1 VIRIEFPDGKKQ
13 EFAEGIKAGEA
24 AAVLKEVKEAVAVKI
39 DGKFLDLS
47 APLTQNGKLELVLP
61 DSTAGL
67 DILRHS
73 TGHIMAE
80 AVGHIFEGVKFAIGP
95 AIEDGFYY
103 DFDLEEKITE
113 EALGKIEEE
122 MRRIIAI
129 GEPFQY
135 LSLSKAEATRR
146 MKEAGQ
152 IYKLELLSEIDE
164 EPVSFY
170 EQGDFLDLCRG
181 PHLPDASR
189 IKAFKLLS
197 VAGSYWRGDS
207 RNKMLQRIYG
217 TAFYSEEELNEHLH
231 LLEQAKARDHRR
243 LGKELDFFSTH
254 EEVGPGLI
262 HWHPK
267 GALVRNLIERFWY
280 DQHLKRGYQIVYT
293 PHIASERI
301 FEISG
306 HLDKYADLMYSPMDI
321 DGQPYRLKP
330 MNCPGHIMIYQF
342 KKRSYRDLPLRLCEL
357 GTVYRYEPSGTLHGM
372 LRVRGFTQDDAH
384 IFCTQEQLASEV
396 AAVLEL
402 ADFMMKAFGYTYKTY
417 LATMPD
423 DHLGTE
429 EEWQWST
436 AALRKA
442 LEERQ
447 MPYEV
452 DEGGGVFYAPK
463 IDIKLPDSMGRISQ
477 VSQGPTIQVDLNLPH
492 RFNVAYVG
500 EDGAEHPTV
509 IVHRTV
515 LGSMERFIG
524 GLIEYYGGAFPLWLA
539 PVQIKVLSIAD
550 RHNDYALKVKKGL
563 QEKGI
568 RAEADLRSERI
579 AFKIREATMEKVPYM
594 LILGDKEMEKG
605 TVALRHRTE
614 GDLGESA
621 LEDVIKRLL
630 EEIEEQ
636 IPVSSA

>member
-1 VIRIEFPDGKKQ
+1 MIRIGFPDGTER
-13 EFAEGIKAGEA
+13 EFPEGIEAGQA
-24 AAVLKEVKEAVAVKI
+24 AATLQQAQEAVAVKM
-39 DGKFLDLS
+39 DGRLLDLS
-47 APLTQNGKLELVLP
+47 APLTQSGKLELVMP
-61 DSTAGL
+61 DCPEGL

-73 TGHIMAE
+73 AAHIMAE

-113 EALGKIEEE
+113 EDLGRIEKE
-122 MRRIIAI
+122 MRRIIAK
-129 GEPFQY
+129 GEPFQR
-135 LSLSKAEATRR
+135 LSLPKAEAMRR
-146 MKEAGQ
+146 MKDAGQ
-152 IYKLELLSEIDE
+152 VYKLELLGEIDQ
-164 EPVSFY
+164 EPISFY
-170 EQGDFLDLCRG
+170 GQGDFLDLCLG

-207 RNKMLQRIYG
+207 RNKMLQRVYG
-217 TAFYSEEELNEHLH
+217 TAFYSEEELKKHLK

-243 LGKELDFFSTH
+243 LGKELGLFSVH

-267 GALVRNLIERFWY
+267 GGLIRHLIEKFWY
-280 DQHLKRGYQIVYT
+280 EEHLKRGYQIVYT
-293 PHIASERI
+293 PHIANERI

-330 MNCPGHIMIYQF
+330 MNCPGHIMIYQSR
-342 KKRSYRDLPLRLCEL
+342 KRSYRDLPLRLCEL

-396 AAVLEL
+396 AGVLEL
-402 ADFMMKAFGYTYKTY
+402 ADFMMKAFGYTYRTY
-417 LATMPD
+417 LATMPE

-436 AALRKA
+436 EALRKA
-442 LEERQ
+442 LEERRTQ
-447 MPYEV
+447 YEV

-463 IDIKLPDSMGRISQ
+463 IDIKLLDSMGRLW
-477 VSQGPTIQVDLNLPH
+477 QGPTIQVDLNLPT
-492 RFNVAYVG
+492 RFNATYVG
-500 EDGAEHPTV
+500 ADGAEHLTV

-515 LGSMERFIG
+515 LGAMERFIG
-524 GLIEYYGGAFPLWLA
+524 GLIEHYAGAFPLWLA
-539 PVQIKVLSIAD
+539 PVQVKVLPIAD
-550 RHNDYALKVKKGL
+550 RHNDYALEIKKGL
-563 QEKGI
+563 QEKGL
-568 RAEADLRSERI
+568 RSEADLRSERI
-579 AFKIREATMEKVPYM
+579 SLKIREATLEKIPYM
-594 LILGDKEMEKG
+594 LILGDKEAEKG

-614 GDLGESA
+614 GDLGQHC
-621 LEDVIKRLL
+621 LDDVAARLL
-630 EEIEEQ
+630 AEIEER
-636 IPVSSA
+636 IPA

>member
-1 VIRIEFPDGKKQ
+1 VK
-13 EFAEGIKAGEA
+13 FAEGTEREFPEG
-24 AAVLKEVKEAVAVKI
+24 VCGSEVVATLGYGKQAVAVKM
-39 DGKFLDLS
+39 DGRLLDLS
-47 APLTQNGKLELVLP
+47 APLAKSGQLELVMP
-61 DSTAGL
+61 DSSQGL

-73 TGHIMAE
+73 ASHIMAR

-113 EALGKIEEE
+113 EHLGKIEEE
-122 MRRIIAI
+122 MRRIIAK
-129 GEPFQY
+129 GEPFQRIA
-135 LSLSKAEATRR
+135 LSKAEALRL

-152 IYKLELLSEIDE
+152 DYKLELLREIDE

-170 EQGDFLDLCRG
+170 EQGDFPDLCLG

-189 IKAFKLLS
+189 IKAFRLLS

-217 TAFYSEEELNEHLH
+217 TAFYSEEELKEHLKK
-231 LLEQAKARDHRR
+231 LQQAKSRDHRR
-243 LGKELDFFSTH
+243 LGKELDLYSVH

-267 GALVRNLIERFWY
+267 GALIRHLIERFWY
-280 DQHLKRGYQIVYT
+280 DQHLRRGYQIVYT
-293 PHIASERI
+293 PHIANERI

-330 MNCPGHIMIYQF
+330 MNCPNHIMIYQSR
-342 KKRSYRDLPLRLCEL
+342 KRSYRDLPLRLCEL

-396 AAVLEL
+396 VGVLEL
-402 ADFMMKAFGYTYKTY
+402 VDFMMKAFGYTYRTF
-417 LATMPD
+417 LATMPE

-429 EEWQWST
+429 EEWEWST
-436 AALRKA
+436 EALRKA
-442 LEERQ
+442 LKKRK
-447 MPYEV
+447 MKYEV

-463 IDIKLPDSMGRISQ
+463 IDIKLPDSLGRISQ
-477 VSQGPTIQVDLNLPH
+477 ASQGPTIQVDLNLPT
-492 RFNVAYVG
+492 RFNATYVG
-500 EDGAEHPTV
+500 SDGAEHKTV
-509 IVHRTV
+509 MVHRTV
-515 LGSMERFIG
+515 LGAMERFVG
-524 GLIEYYGGAFPLWLA
+524 GLIEYYGGAFPPWLA
-539 PVQIKVLSIAD
+539 PVQIKVLPIAD
-550 RHNDYALKVKKGL
+550 RHHNYALEVKKGL
-563 QEKGI
+563 EEKGL

-579 AFKIREATMEKVPYM
+579 ALKIREATLEKIPYM
-594 LILGDKEMEKG
+594 LILGDKEVKKG

-621 LEDVIKRLL
+621 LDDVISRLL
-630 EEIEEQ
+630 EEIEEKS
-636 IPVSSA
+636 I

>member
-1 VIRIEFPDGKKQ
+1 MIKVKFADGSEREFPEGVPASEALATLGQ
-13 EFAEGIKAGEA
+13 AE
-24 AAVLKEVKEAVAVKI
+24 EAVAVRM
-39 DGKFLDLS
+39 DGSLLDLS
-47 APLTQNGKLELVLP
+47 SPLSKSGQLELVMP
-61 DSTAGL
+61 DSSEGRE
-67 DILRHS
+67 ILRHS
-73 TGHIMAE
+73 AAHIMAE

-113 EALGKIEEE
+113 QHLGKIEKE
-122 MRRIIAI
+122 MRRIIAK
-129 GEPFQY
+129 GEPFER
-135 LSLSKAEATRR
+135 LNLSKAEARRR
-146 MKEAGQ
+146 MKEAAQ
-152 IYKLELLSEIDE
+152 DYKLELLSEIDE

-170 EQGDFLDLCRG
+170 AQGDFLDLCLG
-181 PHLPDASR
+181 PHLPDASC

-217 TAFYSEEELNEHLH
+217 TAFYSEEKLEKHLK
-231 LLEQAKARDHRR
+231 LLEQAKSRDHRR
-243 LGKELDFFSTH
+243 LGKELDLFSVH
-254 EEVGPGLI
+254 QEVGPGLI

-267 GALVRNLIERFWY
+267 GALIRHLIERFWY

-293 PHIASERI
+293 PHIANERI

-330 MNCPGHIMIYQF
+330 MNCPNHIMIYQSR
-342 KKRSYRDLPLRLCEL
+342 KRSYRNLPLRLCEL

-396 AAVLEL
+396 ASVLEL
-402 ADFMMKAFGYTYKTY
+402 ADFMMKAFGYTYRTF
-417 LATMPD
+417 LATMPE

-429 EEWQWST
+429 EDWQWST
-436 AALRKA
+436 EALAKA

-447 MPYEV
+447 MQYEV

-463 IDIKLPDSMGRISQ
+463 IDIKIPDSMGRISQ
-477 VSQGPTIQVDLNLPH
+477 ASQGPTIQVDLNLPT
-492 RFNVAYVG
+492 RFNVTYIG
-500 EDGAEHPTV
+500 DDGAEHKTV
-509 IVHRTV
+509 MVHRTV
-515 LGSMERFIG
+515 LGSMERFVG
-524 GLIEYYGGAFPLWLA
+524 GLIEHYGGAFPLWLA
-539 PVQIKVLSIAD
+539 PVQLKVLPIAD
-550 RHNDYALKVKKGL
+550 RHNDYALEVKKGL
-563 QEKGI
+563 EEKGL
-568 RAEADLRSERI
+568 RVEADLRSQRI
-579 AFKIREATMEKVPYM
+579 ALKIREATLEKIPYM
-594 LILGDKEMEKG
+594 LILGDKEVEKG

-621 LEDVIKRLL
+621 LDEVITRLL
-630 EEIEEQ
+630 KEIEEKS
-636 IPVSSA
+636 I